1 MLFSFIAFKQ
11 PRHLETVE
19 INSHAQEVANP
30 WYLFASPE
38 TLWRKWKLSTY
49 WRSCMQYEIV
59 CGVPCSLS
67 NLTFELRGT
76 RLFFR
81 FFNLFIYFLNIIK
94 KKKNR
99 KKVRDC
105 EALNFQYLPPLL
117 KYWIRQINC
126 QVPRMRADIN

>member
-1 MLFSFIAFKQ
+1 
-11 PRHLETVE
+11 
-19 INSHAQEVANP
+19 
-30 WYLFASPE
+30 
-38 TLWRKWKLSTY
+38 
-49 WRSCMQYEIV
+49 MQYEIV

-76 RLFFR
+76 RLFFLV
-81 FFNLFIYFLNIIK
+81 FNLFIYFLNIIKK